1 MSNYPINVFVAPGN
15 VAPTVSAEVSA
26 PPAEETI
33 TSQGAAIMLGI
44 TMNNLRQL
52 VFKKKL
58 TPVGKQG
65 RRNLFSRAEVDELA
79 KVYIAKQ
86 VRGQ

>member
-1 MSNYPINVFVAPGN
+1 VTNYPINVFVAPGS
-15 VAPTVSAEVSA
+15 VPPTVTAEASA

-58 TPVGKQG
+58 TPVGKDG
-65 RRNLFSRAEVDELA
+65 RRNLFSRAEVMELA

-86 VRGQ
+86 VRSQ